1 MTKPGPSVQA
11 GMQASVQTSIQKR
24 IDRYEIVRLVHRGA
38 MGTVYK
44 ATDTATGEVVA
55 LKVPDLSFGA
65 RPQFYDAFRRE
76 AALLK
81 DLDHPGIVR
90 FRGADG
96 RDRHYLAL
104 EFLDGEDL
112 RGVFRREAPLP
123 LSRAAEIGLALCETL
138 AYLHGGGIAYLDL
151 KPENVIRTVD
161 GRFVLVDFG
170 LARTMGKRELVEDRA
185 EAGLPWGTPDYAS
198 PEQVAGKE
206 ADSRSDIYS
215 LGIVLFEAVTGRLP
229 FAGRTPEARAR
240 RRLRLDPIPPRA
252 VNSGLSPAWQ
262 ELILRA
268 LEREPSARFQKI
280 EDLAQ
285 SLRDPLSIPLTSRAA
300 RTEIPGLGE
309 TVRGWFRSLVGRSP

>member
-11 GMQASVQTSIQKR
+11 GAQKR

-38 MGTVYK
+38 MGTIYK

-76 AALLK
+76 AALLEE
-81 DLDHPGIVR
+81 LDHPGIVR
-90 FRGADG
+90 FRRADG

-123 LSRAAEIGLALCETL
+123 LSRTAEIGLALCETL
-138 AYLHGGGIAYLDL
+138 AYLHGRRIAYLDL

-170 LARTMGKRELVEDRA
+170 LARTMGKRELIEDRA
-185 EAGLPWGTPDYAS
+185 ETGLPQGTPDYAS

-240 RRLRLDPIPPRA
+240 RRLHLDPIPPRTIK
-252 VNSGLSPAWQ
+252 SDLLPAWQ

-268 LEREPSARFQKI
+268 IEREPAARFQKV
-280 EDLAQ
+280 EDLAR
-285 SLRDPLSIPLTSRAA
+285 SIRDPLAVPLTSRAV
-300 RTEIPGLGE
+300 RTEVPGLGDA
-309 TVRGWFRSLVGRSP
+309 VRGWFQSLIGRNP